1 MEMNIFT
8 FHIFTF
14 PYFDFFILRIF
25 QALSPRYYFYSK
37 YLNRGAKSELYKKEQ
52 EEFSNKIIEILDLPE
67 TNTITLYELDNDK
80 EKQEKIIELIPDIRK
95 YFSFNSIKAVGEP
108 HRIKRP
114 WLSIIK
120 QITKLKYT
128 ITAKDHRIK
137 IGDKVERTILYRI
150 ILLSNDK

>member
-1 MEMNIFT
+1 MR
-8 FHIFTF
+8 
-14 PYFDFFILRIF
+14 LKR
-25 QALSPRYYFYSK
+25 
-37 YLNRGAKSELYKKEQ
+37 ELYKKEQ
-52 EEFSNKIIEILDLPE
+52 EEICDKIIEILDLPE

-80 EKQEKIIELIPDIRK
+80 EKQEKIIELIQDIRK

-128 ITAKDHRIK
+128 ITTKDHRIK
-137 IGDKVERTILYRI
+137 IGDKVVRSIQYSLVA
-150 ILLSNDK
+150 LND

>member
-1 MEMNIFT
+1 MR
-8 FHIFTF
+8 
-14 PYFDFFILRIF
+14 LKR
-25 QALSPRYYFYSK
+25 
-37 YLNRGAKSELYKKEQ
+37 ELYKKEQ
-52 EEFSNKIIEILDLPE
+52 EEICDKIIEILDLSE

-120 QITKLKYT
+120 QITKLKYN
-128 ITAKDHRIK
+128 ISANDYRIK
-137 IGDKVERTILYRI
+137 ICDKVERTILYRI
-150 ILLSNDK
+150 MSLNNNK

>member
-1 MEMNIFT
+1 MR
-8 FHIFTF
+8 
-14 PYFDFFILRIF
+14 L
-25 QALSPRYYFYSK
+25 
-37 YLNRGAKSELYKKEQ
+37 KSELYKKEQ
-52 EEFSNKIIEILDLPE
+52 EEICDKIIDILDLPE

-80 EKQEKIIELIPDIRK
+80 EKQEHIMELIPDIRK

-128 ITAKDHRIK
+128 MTTKDYRIK
-137 IGDKVERTILYRI
+137 VGDEIVRSIRYNINSLN
-150 ILLSNDK
+150 S

>member
-1 MEMNIFT
+1 MR
-8 FHIFTF
+8 
-14 PYFDFFILRIF
+14 LKR
-25 QALSPRYYFYSK
+25 
-37 YLNRGAKSELYKKEQ
+37 ELYKKEQ
-52 EEFSNKIIEILDLPE
+52 EEICDKIIEILDLSE

-108 HRIKRP
+108 QKIKRP

-128 ITAKDHRIK
+128 ITTNDHRIK
-137 IGDKVERTILYRI
+137 IGDQVKRTIIYKIGALI
-150 ILLSNDK
+150 DKI

>member
-1 MEMNIFT
+1 MCGIT
-8 FHIFTF
+8 G
-14 PYFDFFILRIF
+14 
-25 QALSPRYYFYSK
+25 FYSK
-37 YLNRGAKSELYKKEQ
+37 TSSTFNNAILKMNSAISHRGPDNSGLWQDKNSGIVFGHQRL
-52 EEFSNKIIEILDLPE
+52 SILDLSE
-67 TNTITLYELDNDK
+67 TNFITLYELDNDK

-128 ITAKDHRIK
+128 ITTKDHRIK
-137 IGDKVERTILYRI
+137 MGDKVERTILYRI
-150 ILLSNDK
+150 IPLSNENKN

>member
-1 MEMNIFT
+1 MR
-8 FHIFTF
+8 
-14 PYFDFFILRIF
+14 L
-25 QALSPRYYFYSK
+25 
-37 YLNRGAKSELYKKEQ
+37 KSELYKKEQ
-52 EEFSNKIIEILDLPE
+52 EEICDKIIEILDLPE

-80 EKQEKIIELIPDIRK
+80 EKQEHIMELIPDIRK

-128 ITAKDHRIK
+128 ITKKDYRIK
-137 IGDKVERTILYRI
+137 VGSEIKRTITYSI
-150 ILLSNDK
+150 C